1 MISLFQTPNKF
12 IGREDLSINSKKIA
26 FASILDFNGRGERIR
41 TSDPIVPND
50 VRYQAAPLPVPQV
63 SAVFWTSPKF
73 RYTALAV
80 PSTPFATSLALAVV
94 FASSHP
100 GALSKQQQVIF
111 L

>member
-1 MISLFQTPNKF
+1 MQPIKHPAPDKLHAPTVLNFM
-12 IGREDLSINSKKIA
+12 RES
-26 FASILDFNGRGERIR
+26 GRGERIR

-50 VRYQAAPLPVPQV
+50 VRYQAAPLPVPKV

-80 PSTPFATSLALAVV
+80 PSTTFTTSLALAVV